1 MSELRSAATAS
12 FVTETIAIFVELKQM
27 WHHARF
33 VELRSAA
40 TASCW
45 GFLICKIVHALLI
58 EVNQNI
64 FCMRA
69 DSHLIFVSS

>member
-1 MSELRSAATAS
+1 MIVQAIS
-12 FVTETIAIFVELKQM
+12 VTETIAIFVELKQM